1 MYLKIIKSVE
11 TYNSY
16 KLVYENYKPTT
27 NKQKQH
33 CVWYTEDVNKTL
45 VKKANL
51 KTNKWYYD
59 VSIGYIRNKVKPSFI
74 NWLTSN

>member
-45 VKKANL
+45 VKNANL
-51 KTNKWYYD
+51 KTNK
-59 VSIGYIRNKVKPSFI
+59 
-74 NWLTSN
+74 